1 MPRPVG
7 RSMRL
12 ITAGSVNRRVVTRGG
27 LTAALCSAGLV
38 LLAVPAFAHVEVSP
52 QEASIGGFS
61 TLMFTVPNESA
72 GTTEVSILFP
82 SDRPLASVTAK
93 DHPGWE
99 AEITTAPLP
108 EPVTVDDLKLT
119 EAVTRI
125 TWTAD
130 DGVGVG
136 PGELDEFEVSVGPL
150 PDGDTI
156 VFPVLQTYDDGTVV
170 SRDEGTPAGG
180 EEPEHPAPTLT
191 LTAATGEG
199 DHHEESEGGAV
210 KEASSEAAAP
220 GSSEGTARTLGA
232 AGLAVGVVGLG
243 AAGLA
248 VRSSRRR
255 TGE

>member
-1 MPRPVG
+1 
-7 RSMRL
+7 MRL
-12 ITAGSVNRRVVTRGG
+12 ITAGSVKRRVVTRGG

-38 LLAVPAFAHVEVSP
+38 LLAVPALAHVEVSP

-61 TLMFTVPNESA
+61 TLMFTVPNESDIA

-108 EPVTVDDLKLT
+108 EPVTVDDLELT
-119 EAVTRI
+119 EAVTKI

-130 DGVGVG
+130 DGVRVG
-136 PGELDEFEVSVGPL
+136 PGEFDEFEVSVGPL

-170 SRDEGTPAGG
+170 SWDEGTPAGG

-210 KEASSEAAAP
+210 KVRVSAGGPRPSPPAAAP
-220 GSSEGTARTLGA
+220 SSHDTTLP
-232 AGLAVGVVGLG
+232 
-243 AAGLA
+243 
-248 VRSSRRR
+248 SS
-255 TGE
+255 